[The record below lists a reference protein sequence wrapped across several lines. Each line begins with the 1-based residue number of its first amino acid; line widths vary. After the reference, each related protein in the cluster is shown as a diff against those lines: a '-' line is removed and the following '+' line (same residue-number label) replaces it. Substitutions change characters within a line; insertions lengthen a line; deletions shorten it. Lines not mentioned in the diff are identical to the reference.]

1 MSFSAVDHGM
11 MARAL
16 QLAERGLWTTSPNPR
31 VGCVVVRDGEIVGE
45 GWHVQAGEPHAEVH
59 ALRAAGARARG
70 ATAYVTLEP
79 CSHYGRTPPCAEA
92 LIAAGVSRVV
102 CAMTDPNPLVAGK
115 GLTMLQAAGIET
127 ASGLLENEARGLNI
141 GFVSRMTRGRP
152 WLRLKV
158 AASLDGKTALNN
170 GLSQWITGP
179 DARRDGHAWRARACA
194 ILTGIGTV
202 RDDDPQLSV
211 RDVAT
216 TRQPL
221 RVLVDSKLEI
231 SPTARILQD
240 GPVLIVGAVENA
252 EKMAL
257 LRSTGNFV
265 EILNNSAGK
274 VDLKALLELLAQ
286 RGINEVHAEAGFKLN
301 GSLLRE
307 GLVDELLLYLAPC
320 LIGHQASS
328 LFNLPALT
336 TLDDKSRLQIR
347 DLRQVGADCLSAV
360 GPHTAH
366 PASFLKRTVRHSMVS
381 ASSNN
386 KRPLSNSPMPA
397 ASFSA
402 SAACM
407 VPIMPVS
414 GAKTPITAQRTS
426 STSSP
431 SGKRQ

>member
-1 MSFSAVDHGM
+1 MSFSADDFRL

-31 VGCVVVRDGEIVGE
+31 VGCVLVRAGEIVGE
-45 GWHVQAGEPHAEVH
+45 GWHEKAGEPHAEVH
-59 ALRAAGARARG
+59 ALWASGDKAKG

-79 CSHYGRTPPCAEA
+79 CSHHGRTPPCAEA

-102 CAMTDPNPLVAGK
+102 AAMTDPNPLVAGK
-115 GLTMLQAAGIET
+115 GLALLQAAGIAT
-127 ASGLLENEARGLNI
+127 ASGLLENEARELNI

-152 WLRLKV
+152 WLRLKA

-170 GLSQWITGP
+170 GVSQWITGA

-202 RDDDPQLSV
+202 RDDDPSLTV

-221 RVLVDSKLEI
+221 RVVVDSRLEI
-231 SPTARILQD
+231 PLTARILQ
-240 GPVLIVGAVENA
+240 GEPVLIVGAVENA

-265 EILNNSAGK
+265 EILNNGSGK
-274 VDLKALLELLAQ
+274 VDLKALLELLAR

-301 GSLLRE
+301 GSLVRE

-320 LIGHQASS
+320 LIGHEASG
-328 LFNLPALT
+328 LFNLPELT
-336 TLDDKSRLQIR
+336 TLDGKQGLKIR
-347 DLRQVGADCLSAV
+347 DLRQLGEDIRLIARF
-360 GPHTAH
+360 P
-366 PASFLKRTVRHSMVS
+366 
-381 ASSNN
+381 
-386 KRPLSNSPMPA
+386 
-397 ASFSA
+397 
-402 SAACM
+402 
-407 VPIMPVS
+407 
-414 GAKTPITAQRTS
+414 
-426 STSSP
+426 
-431 SGKRQ
+431 

>member
-31 VGCVVVRDGEIVGE
+31 VGCVLVRAGEIVGE
-45 GWHVQAGEPHAEVH
+45 GWHEKAGEPHAEVH
-59 ALRAAGARARG
+59 ALRAAGDQAKG

-79 CSHYGRTPPCAEA
+79 CSHHGRTPPCAEA

-102 CAMTDPNPLVAGK
+102 AAMTDPNPLVAGK
-115 GLTMLQAAGIET
+115 GLALLRAAGIET
-127 ASGLLENEARGLNI
+127 ASDLLDNEARELNI

-170 GLSQWITGP
+170 GVSQWITGP
-179 DARRDGHAWRARACA
+179 EARRDGHAWRARACA

-202 RDDDPQLSV
+202 RDDDPQLSA
-211 RDVAT
+211 RDVET

-221 RVLVDSKLEI
+221 RVVVDSKLET
-231 SPTARILQD
+231 PLTARILHG
-240 GPVLIVGAVENA
+240 GPVLIVGAVENP

-257 LRSTGNFV
+257 LRSTGAEVQTLPNA
-265 EILNNSAGK
+265 SGK
-274 VDLKALLELLAQ
+274 VDLKALLESLAQ

-307 GLVDELLLYLAPC
+307 GLVDEFLLYLAPC
-320 LIGHQASS
+320 LIGHEASG

-336 TLDDKSRLQIR
+336 RLDDKHRLQIR
-347 DLRQVGADCLSAV
+347 DLRQVGADIRVLA
-360 GPHTAH
+360 
-366 PASFLKRTVRHSMVS
+366 
-381 ASSNN
+381 
-386 KRPLSNSPMPA
+386 RPL
-397 ASFSA
+397 
-402 SAACM
+402 
-407 VPIMPVS
+407 
-414 GAKTPITAQRTS
+414 
-426 STSSP
+426 
-431 SGKRQ
+431 